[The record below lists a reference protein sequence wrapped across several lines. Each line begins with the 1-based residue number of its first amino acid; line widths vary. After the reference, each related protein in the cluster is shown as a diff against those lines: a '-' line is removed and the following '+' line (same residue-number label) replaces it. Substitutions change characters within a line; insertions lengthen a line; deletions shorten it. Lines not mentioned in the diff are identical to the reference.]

1 MTIGKIIKYYR
12 KERGYTQGEL
22 AEALGVSVQAVSKWE
37 TEAGMP
43 DVSQIIPLARVLEV
57 SADELLGINEKEN
70 CKEWMHLQEEI
81 GNHPV
86 YISLAEAT
94 RIYGLASP
102 FFDKYPNHPG
112 AALWCLE
119 SLAVLLRNDPA
130 FGGGVKECRRYE
142 NCILRF
148 ETDPDRRF
156 KSYYVLSKCY
166 ALLGEEER
174 SHEMMEMIPHIFGDR
189 DYWEAEFAYA
199 EGDYD
204 AALQKVKVAF
214 HDKARFISRCI
225 RMVRM
230 ISEDTKGKAGLE
242 DQLRLNEYMLTMI
255 NAFLSGGDYLPYR
268 MMYQKH
274 SLLCHMVHQCID
286 LGDRVGAED
295 YLAQLEET
303 YAAYMAF
310 LQDSSGKHQLM
321 FPETEN
327 DGIWHITASQAK
339 DYLDSARKKLE
350 ETV

>member
-1 MTIGKIIKYYR
+1 MIGKNIRFYR

-43 DVSQIIPLARVLEV
+43 DVSQIVPLSRILGV
-57 SADELLGINEKEN
+57 SSDELLGINEKEN
-70 CKEWMHLQEEI
+70 KEEWMRLQEEI

-86 YISLAEAT
+86 YISLTEAK

-102 FFDKYPNHPG
+102 FFEKYPNHPG

-119 SLAVLLRNDPA
+119 SLAVLLRNDPSYA
-130 FGGGVKECRRYE
+130 DGLKECRRYE

-156 KSYYVLSKCY
+156 KSYYVLAKCY
-166 ALLGEEER
+166 SLLGEEER
-174 SHEMMEMIPHIFGDR
+174 SYEMLEKIPYMYGDR
-189 DYWEAEFAYA
+189 DYWEGEFAYA

-204 AALQKVKVAF
+204 TALQKIKTAF

-225 RMVRM
+225 RLVRM
-230 ISEDTKGKAGLE
+230 ISEDTKGKDALAE
-242 DQLRLNEYMLTMI
+242 QLRLNEYMLTLI

-286 LGDRVGAED
+286 LGDRAKATVYMQE
-295 YLAQLEET
+295 LETT

-310 LQDSSGKHQLM
+310 LQDRSGKHQLL
-321 FPETEN
+321 FPENET
-327 DGIWHITASQAK
+327 DGVWHISAEQASG
-339 DYLDSARKKLE
+339 YLNCARQKLE